1 MKASSAFDIKPPAA
15 LSLHSKLTHYGWFC
29 FFFLCAFHLFAFA
42 GFLRLCLRA
51 RTRLFFSSVVKGLSW
66 SFYDSSCPKLESVIR
81 KELKKVF
88 KKDIGQ
94 AAGLLR
100 LHFHDCFV
108 QVTKIYSSW
117 GHCLGLEYHR
127 LLNLSITCNLQCRDV
142 MLRCCL
148 MDQPVVQV
156 SRTRLRTSA

>member
-1 MKASSAFDIKPPAA
+1 M
-15 LSLHSKLTHYGWFC
+15 
-29 FFFLCAFHLFAFA
+29 A
-42 GFLRLCLRA
+42 GFA
-51 RTRLFFSSVVKGLSW
+51 SFSFVLFIFSLLLASYACASELELDYSSLPVVKGLSW

>member
-1 MKASSAFDIKPPAA
+1 M
-15 LSLHSKLTHYGWFC
+15 
-29 FFFLCAFHLFAFA
+29 A
-42 GFLRLCLRA
+42 GFAPFSCV
-51 RTRLFFSSVVKGLSW
+51 LFISSLLLASYACASELELDYSSLPVVKGLSW

-117 GHCLGLEYHR
+117 GHCLGLE
-127 LLNLSITCNLQCRDV
+127 S
-142 MLRCCL
+142 
-148 MDQPVVQV
+148 
-156 SRTRLRTSA
+156 